1 MDNLAKKLI
10 SVPEYLEIE
19 RTSEEKHEYY
29 KGELFAMAGAKKK
42 HNQIVFNIMG
52 EFYNQLKEKPCIAF
66 GSDMKVQVKPDGL
79 FTYPDI
85 SALCGEEKYLDAKE
99 DTLLN
104 PSLLI
109 EVLSESTENYDRG
122 KKFILYRELESLQEY
137 VLVSSEYKKIEIYR
151 RTANNQWLLSD
162 VKEDEPVVFE
172 TIQCSVPLKEIYNKV
187 QFTDSTNL

>member
-1 MDNLAKKLI
+1 MDNLARKLI

-29 KGELFAMAGAKKK
+29 KGELFAMAGGKRVHAVIAGNILTKIN
-42 HNQIVFNIMG
+42 NQIEN
-52 EFYNQLKEKPCIAF
+52 KPCIAF

-104 PSLLI
+104 PSLII

-137 VLVSSEYKKIEIYR
+137 VLVASEYKKIEIYR

-162 VKEDEPVVFE
+162 VKEDEQVVFE
-172 TIQCSVPLKEIYNKV
+172 TIQCFVSHKEIYNKV
-187 QFTDSTNL
+187 QFTDSASL

>member
-1 MDNLAKKLI
+1 MDNLARKLI

-29 KGELFAMAGAKKK
+29 KGELFSMAGGKRVHAVIAGNILTKIN
-42 HNQIVFNIMG
+42 NQIEN
-52 EFYNQLKEKPCIAF
+52 KPCIAF

-172 TIQCSVPLKEIYNKV
+172 TIQCSVSLKEIYNKV
-187 QFTDSTNL
+187 QFTDSASL

>member
-1 MDNLAKKLI
+1 MDNLARKLI

-29 KGELFAMAGAKKK
+29 KGELFSMAGGKRVHAVIAGNILTKIN
-42 HNQIVFNIMG
+42 NQIEN
-52 EFYNQLKEKPCIAF
+52 KPCIAF
-66 GSDMKVQVKPDGL
+66 GSDMKVQVKSDGL

-104 PSLLI
+104 PSLII

-122 KKFILYRELESLQEY
+122 KMFILYRELESLQEY

-172 TIQCSVPLKEIYNKV
+172 TIQCSVSLKEIYNKV
-187 QFTDSTNL
+187 QFTDSASL